1 MITEDL
7 LLINGNQTLSIINV
21 NQHDLIRIVNVSDSD
36 AILSCCMLNKYI
48 LLTGDGNHKIKQW
61 KIEGDNLNLIST
73 EENAHKDGIFTLL
86 KIGEGHVL
94 SGSRGEIKIW

>member
-21 NQHDLIRIVNVSDSD
+21 NQHDLVRIINVSDSD

-48 LLTGDGNHKIKQW
+48 LLTGDGSHKIKQW
-61 KIEGDNLNLIST
+61 KIEGDNLNLISIK
-73 EENAHKDGIFTLL
+73 ENAHTDGIFTLL